1 MLDLYTTMAAGAGV
15 DTAAQHA
22 PARAGELQRSSLD
35 ATRAKLHLGW
45 EPFTEAVLRHVA
57 SLPGPIVF
65 FCFGK
70 PAEAMVALRW
80 YADFGVVFT
89 TGLNFGSLASACS

>member
-45 EPFTEAVLRHVA
+45 EPFTDL
-57 SLPGPIVF
+57 
-65 FCFGK
+65 
-70 PAEAMVALRW
+70 
-80 YADFGVVFT
+80 
-89 TGLNFGSLASACS
+89 SAGTAITLDWFRERG